1 MGLSFIELLKNS
13 ESVTNVTIIC
23 CDGVIYSHK
32 IILASVSDFVKHL
45 IDSIPSGDDITLLL
59 PSFTISHVQELLSLC
74 GTSAK
79 TNIFGSMTTTEPV
92 KTEVFQDNNDHS
104 EWVNSKIESIEDDSP
119 SMIENPLE
127 NDIIDEQ
134 KITNIDHYEGLK
146 AKNEYE
152 GNIQQSS
159 AYMNEIKEKAYKLL
173 NFYESSSQMGELIE
187 NPKTKAQI
195 ARNKMI
201 QQQFLCKKALEGL
214 VNGDYPSVRSAA
226 MDYGVCPSFLSR
238 SMNKPTLFAG
248 KGKRGPLTP
257 QEEQHITKVALE
269 RIKRGLALTS
279 KELKHI
285 IEQEVE
291 RIKLKYPERN
301 IVMSKVKGADE
312 NFVRHFADRNDLKK
326 YLVSISKK
334 LKKEFECD
342 VCFKGFTMKNSMD
355 LHQKTVHYSFLQNK

>member
-32 IILASVSDFVKHL
+32 IILACVSDFVKHL

-59 PSFTISHVQELLSLC
+59 PSFSIYHVQDLLSLFE
-74 GTSAK
+74 TSAK
-79 TNIFGSMTTTEPV
+79 TNAFGFLTTTKEPV
-92 KTEVFQDNNDHS
+92 KTEVFQDNYHS
-104 EWVNSKIESIEDDSP
+104 VWVNSKTESIEDDSP
-119 SMIENPLE
+119 SVTGNSLE
-127 NDIIDEQ
+127 NDAIDE
-134 KITNIDHYEGLK
+134 KTITNTDHYEGLK
-146 AKNEYE
+146 ANSEYE

-159 AYMNEIKEKAYKLL
+159 GYMNEIKEKAYKLL
-173 NFYESSSQMGELIE
+173 NLYESSSQMGEKIE

-201 QQQFLCKKALEGL
+201 QQQFLCRKALEGL

-226 MDYGVCPSFLSR
+226 MDYGVCPSYLSR
-238 SMNKPTLFAG
+238 SLNKPTLFAG

-269 RIKRGLALTS
+269 RIEKGLAFTS

-326 YLVSISKK
+326 YLVVKK
-334 LKKEFECD
+334 LIKKEFECD
-342 VCFKGFTMKNSMD
+342 VCFKGFTMKNAMD
-355 LHQKTVHYSFLQNK
+355 LHQKTVHYNFLQNK